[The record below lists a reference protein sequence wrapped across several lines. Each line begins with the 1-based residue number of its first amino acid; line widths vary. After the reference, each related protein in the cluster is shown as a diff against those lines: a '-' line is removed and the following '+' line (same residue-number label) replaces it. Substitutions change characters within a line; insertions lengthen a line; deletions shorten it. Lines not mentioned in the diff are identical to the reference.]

1 MIYRHMPLPREP
13 SYRWLLP
20 IPSVIV
26 TIVLLA
32 CSNPVVPDHGIVCW
46 DGSVCPSW
54 TSCPPPGYATG
65 HCDANIA
72 PGPGD
77 PNGRYARALDGGL
90 GIDGESRHFRGDQ
103 SP

>member
-1 MIYRHMPLPREP
+1 VIPYRHMPPPPEP
-13 SYRWLLP
+13 SRAWLIP
-20 IPSVIV
+20 IARLLFGIGTLLCWVIA
-26 TIVLLA
+26 A
-32 CSNPVVPDHGIVCW
+32 CNNPVVPDRGIVCW

-77 PNGRYARALDGGL
+77 PNGRYARALDGGK
-90 GIDGESRHFRGDQ
+90 DAN
-103 SP
+103 